1 MTSNGETIDSD
12 LFEKATDLWERATDK
27 AEEIY
32 ADHSA
37 SSPVAF
43 SDFVPQDFQKRLR
56 SSSIPKHLI
65 EPITDYCSKLEM
77 TETSCLSLTDLNLIG
92 MMGTIE
98 FPVFLFS
105 DLEYV
110 NYEDLKGEYENDLK
124 NGGYRPF
131 INYLKSFIPNNNR
144 VRLNCE
150 VNRVKFIAED
160 RKLLVQMNSINE
172 QRSKTIMCD
181 HIIWTTSLGHL
192 KENFHRIFAE
202 EQPLI
207 QQKQTAIA
215 NIGFGTV
222 NKVESFKAILSMDLI
237 LRFR

>member
-1 MTSNGETIDSD
+1 M
-12 LFEKATDLWERATDK
+12 
-27 AEEIY
+27 
-32 ADHSA
+32 
-37 SSPVAF
+37 
-43 SDFVPQDFQKRLR
+43 
-56 SSSIPKHLI
+56 
-65 EPITDYCSKLEM
+65 
-77 TETSCLSLTDLNLIG
+77 
-92 MMGTIE
+92 
-98 FPVFLFS
+98 
-105 DLEYV
+105 

-150 VNRVKFIAED
+150 VTRVKFIAED

-192 KENFHRIFAE
+192 KQNFHRIFAE
-202 EQPLI
+202 EPQLI

-222 NKVESFKAILSMDLI
+222 NKVKSFKVILQMELFS
-237 LRFR
+237 RFR